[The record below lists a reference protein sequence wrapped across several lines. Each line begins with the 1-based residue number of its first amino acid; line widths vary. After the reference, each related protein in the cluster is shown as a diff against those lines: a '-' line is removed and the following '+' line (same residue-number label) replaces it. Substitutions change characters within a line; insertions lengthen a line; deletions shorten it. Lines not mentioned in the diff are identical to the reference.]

1 VTPED
6 KFAER
11 LARVRARFAAA
22 LDGKISDSFAALET
36 MSGGGETIE
45 IVIAAHRR
53 LHEMCGI
60 AATLDFAATGKA
72 AGSAETVMCA
82 AAKAKRALTPAE
94 MAALKSELEAL
105 RRAAAGDLQ
114 TYSNR
119 DWLSRPA

>member
-1 VTPED
+1 MTGMDE
-6 KFAER
+6 FAEQ

-22 LDGKISDSFAALET
+22 LDGKIGDSFAALEKI
-36 MSGGGETIE
+36 SGGSDATE
-45 IVIAAHRR
+45 IVITAHRR

-119 DWLSRPA
+119 D

>member
-1 VTPED
+1 MTLED
-6 KFAER
+6 EFAER

-22 LDGKISDSFAALET
+22 LDGKIGDSFAALET
-36 MSGGGETIE
+36 IAGCETIE

-72 AGSAETVMCA
+72 AGSAESVMCA

-94 MAALKSELEAL
+94 MATLKSELEAL
-105 RRAAAGDLQ
+105 RRAAAGDLAA
-114 TYSNR
+114 YSNR
-119 DWLSRPA
+119 DLFNRPA